1 MQFSNVLRMSGVSAH
16 NMQTEMSWY
25 QMFDADGQ
33 VGISLSDITQ
43 GMHGMRKNKGI
54 TDKEAEMFATYIK
67 SLCSS
72 GAFAL

>member
-16 NMQTEMSWY
+16 NMHTEMSWY
-25 QMFDADGQ
+25 KMFDFDGQ
-33 VGISLSDITQ
+33 VGISLTDITQ
-43 GMHGMRKNKGI
+43 GIHSMKSNKEI